1 MTFVSA
7 KVFLFAI
14 FFIFE
19 YRTIYMVKNYSGHF
33 KSNLRSYSAF
43 AAAFFA
49 SANAA
54 NSQVIYT
61 DISPDQTFNSDG
73 ASYDLDLNNDGTF
86 DFQFRQII
94 FPGSTSSSATSYNKV
109 EVEALNSNMIAGST
123 SGAYIYPL
131 AMNVGDSVK
140 PSLQW
145 NVGMNQS
152 MGSYWGGS
160 ASYGNWPGASNK
172 YIGLKINV
180 AGVIYYGWARLDV
193 NALATQFT
201 IKDYAYMNAP
211 DQPIQIGASVGIAK
225 HQPLNVKIYNDN
237 RNLFVNCPEVNPG
250 SFIQIFDVSGKEIK
264 TLEIN
269 DPENIVHLES
279 EAPGAYFIRFTG
291 GQIRYTQKIIIQ

>member
-1 MTFVSA
+1 MKKTYAA
-7 KVFLFAI
+7 KL
-14 FFIFE
+14 
-19 YRTIYMVKNYSGHF
+19 K
-33 KSNLRSYSAF
+33 SYSAY

-54 NSQVIYT
+54 DAQVVYT
-61 DISPDQTFNSDG
+61 DISPDQTFNTDG

-94 FPGSTSSSATSYNKV
+94 TPGATTSSSSSPGYNKV

-131 AMNVGDSVK
+131 AMAAGDSVK

-145 NVGMNQS
+145 NVGAYQS
-152 MGSYWGGS
+152 MGSLWSGT
-160 ASYGNWPGASNK
+160 ATYGNWPGSTDK

-180 AGVIYYGWARLDV
+180 SGATYYGWARLDV

-211 DQPIQIGASVGIAK
+211 DQPIMTGSTSVGIR
-225 HQPLNVKIYNDN
+225 HDGFGNVKIYNDN
-237 RNLFVNCPEVNPG
+237 RTVYITNPDAAPG
-250 SFIQIFDVSGKEIK
+250 SLIQVYDISGKEII
-264 TLEIN
+264 TLQVSEKESILQM
-269 DPENIVHLES
+269 ENEK
-279 EAPGAYFIRFTG
+279 AGAYFV
-291 GQIRYTQKIIIQ
+291 RYSNDKFKYTKKIIIN